1 MKIGYIDAFSGAS
14 GDMLIGAL
22 LDAGL
27 PFDALESTLATMSLG
42 GYRLLAEEQVRR
54 GISGC
59 KFTVV
64 DEGTDRPARNLA
76 AVAEAIHRADLS
88 PAVVERSLAVFRAVA
103 VAEAAVHGVSID
115 EVHFHEIGAVDS
127 LIDIVGFC
135 WGLERLGIEA
145 LYASPLP
152 LGSGSIRT
160 EHGLLPVPAPA
171 TLEILAAV
179 GAPTVPTGAR
189 GELVTPTGAALLAVC
204 AEFRQP
210 AMAVQ
215 RVGYGFGTKEFPW
228 ANMLRLWVGEAVET
242 AWTPGPSAAAHDH
255 DHGHDH
261 PHPHEHPHGEGEAH
275 DHDHDHGHDHDHPHG
290 PEHGHTH

>member
-1 MKIGYIDAFSGAS
+1 MKIGYVDAFSGAS

-27 PFDALESTLATMSLG
+27 PFDALEASIATMSLG
-42 GYRLLAEEQVRR
+42 GYRLLVEEQVRR
-54 GISGC
+54 GMTGK

-64 DEGTDRPARNLA
+64 DEGAERPARNLA
-76 AVAEAIHRADLS
+76 AVTEAIRRADLS
-88 PAVVERSLAVFRAVA
+88 PAVAERSLEVFRAIA

-127 LIDIVGFC
+127 LVDIVGFC

-145 LYASPLP
+145 LFASPLP
-152 LGSGSIRT
+152 LGSGTIRT
-160 EHGLLPVPAPA
+160 AHGLLPVPAPA

-179 GAPTVPTGAR
+179 GAPTVPTDAR

-228 ANMLRLWVGEAVET
+228 ANMLRLWVGETVET
-242 AWTPGPSAAAHDH
+242 GWTPGPTGAAGEHN
-255 DHGHDH
+255 H
-261 PHPHEHPHGEGEAH
+261 PHPHERAHGEGEAH
-275 DHDHDHGHDHDHPHG
+275 DHGHPHGHDHDHNHPHG
-290 PEHGHTH
+290 PDRGHSH